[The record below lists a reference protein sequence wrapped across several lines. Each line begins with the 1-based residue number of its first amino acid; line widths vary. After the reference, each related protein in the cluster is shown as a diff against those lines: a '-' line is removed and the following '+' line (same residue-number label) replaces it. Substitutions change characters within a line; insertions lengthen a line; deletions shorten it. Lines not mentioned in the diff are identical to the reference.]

1 MTDTSPPADA
11 EANASH
17 RQPLPRDAA
26 FARARHDYGAQIAR
40 CAASYEIDPAKRR
53 ELHQEMLLGLW
64 QSLATF
70 KGQCSLRTWVCRV
83 THNVGVTHIQR
94 ERRRLPTVSLDDELP
109 DRETAIESEF
119 ASSDAGTLG
128 VERNI
133 DLQRVLRLIDA
144 LGAPDRQIMVLYLEA
159 FDASEIAEVV
169 GLSAG
174 NITSKIH
181 RIKALLARQL
191 SPAKERP

>member
-1 MTDTSPPADA
+1 MTDSSPPADA
-11 EANASH
+11 HASRH
-17 RQPLPRDAA
+17 HPPPLTRDSA
-26 FARARHDYGAQIAR
+26 FACALRDYGAQISR

-53 ELHQEMLLGLW
+53 ELHQEMLLSLW

-70 KGQCSLRTWVCRV
+70 KAQCSLRTWVCRV

-94 ERRRLPTVSLDDELP
+94 ERRRLPTVSLDEGSP
-109 DRETAIESEF
+109 EQHAVIESDV
-119 ASSDAGTLG
+119 ASSDTGTHG

-169 GLSAG
+169 GLSAV
-174 NITSKIH
+174 NVASKVH

-191 SPAKERP
+191 APAKEGP